1 MNRISKLFT
10 TRKQNILSVYFT
22 AGFPNPDDT
31 IRIIRELDKAGAD
44 MIEIGMPFSDPVA
57 DGPVIQRS
65 SETALQNGMT
75 LNRLFRQIEHV
86 RDLTDIPLVLMGY
99 VNPFYRFGFENLLEK
114 CRTTGIDATI
124 IPDLPVEEY
133 LRSYEASYIKEDIY
147 NILLVAPQTPDE
159 RIKYLDSI
167 SGGFIY
173 LVSSSSTTGS
183 AVHSDNKK
191 TEYFKR
197 IKALQLKTPLLTG
210 FGISDRESFEECC
223 RYSSGAIIGSA
234 FIKALEKEGSIEEKV
249 GDFVRSI
256 RGTA

>member
-1 MNRISKLFT
+1 MNRIAKLFSNK
-10 TRKQNILSVYFT
+10 KQNILSVYFT
-22 AGFPNPDDT
+22 AGFPEPHDT
-31 IRIIRELDKAGAD
+31 IKIIRELDKTGVD

-57 DGPVIQRS
+57 DGPVIQKS

-75 LNRLFRQIEHV
+75 LKLLFSQIERV
-86 RDLTDIPLVLMGY
+86 REFTDIPLVLMGY
-99 VNPFYRFGFENLLEK
+99 VNPFYRFGFDNLLEQ
-114 CRTTGIDATI
+114 CRISGVDATI

-133 LRSYEASYIKEDIY
+133 LKSYEASYIKEDIY
-147 NILLVAPQTPDE
+147 NILLVAPQTPDD

-167 SGGFIY
+167 SKGFIY

-183 AVHSDNKK
+183 AVNNDSKK
-191 TEYFKR
+191 TTYFKR
-197 IKALQLKTPLLTG
+197 IKDLQLKTPLLTG
-210 FGISDRESFEECC
+210 FGISNRASFEECC

-256 RGTA
+256 RGKA